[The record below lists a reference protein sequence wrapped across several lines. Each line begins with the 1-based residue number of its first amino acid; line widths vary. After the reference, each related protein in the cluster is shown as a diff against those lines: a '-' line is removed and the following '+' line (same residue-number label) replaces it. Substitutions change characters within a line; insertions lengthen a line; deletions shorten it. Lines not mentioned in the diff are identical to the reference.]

1 MEGDGSHPK
10 QVPIQSS
17 LLLAGSFLFGACTID
32 GLVGGEPNEKNT
44 PPIIETLPVETATTN
59 VRYLY
64 DVDAYDP
71 EGKDV
76 TYSFGNP
83 LDIPSGMQI
92 VAETG
97 LIIWTPNSTHTGNVY
112 EIDVHV
118 SDGKYVTEQD
128 YFLTVN

>member
-1 MEGDGSHPK
+1 MIFRKKSRNLA
-10 QVPIQSS
+10 S
-17 LLLAGSFLFGACTID
+17 LLLAGSFFFGACGID
-32 GLVGGEPNEKNT
+32 GLIGGEPDEGNAR
-44 PPIIETLPVETATTN
+44 PIIETIPIETATTN
-59 VRYLY
+59 VLYMY

-71 EGKDV
+71 EGDDV
-76 TYSFGNP
+76 SYSFGNP

-92 VAETG
+92 IAETG

-118 SDGKYVTEQD
+118 SDGKHVTEQD